1 MDKNLYYLQ
10 AASSSQDYTR
20 EASTSPD
27 HIREASTSPDH
38 TREAST
44 SLDHTR
50 EEKPS
55 PQILD
60 GVEPREEGVT
70 VTSFLSP
77 RERTFKELYG
87 CETENQEG
95 MVEGSSFEC
104 DVDINDFDVRYTE
117 DEMDTEENCAKRKL
131 FFKDV
136 KTEKSQSELNSLVKF
151 TKSSFQDFAD
161 RGTVFQDYEMAGNQM
176 MLDFAENSTKIM
188 SKCLAISEL
197 SFNDSENGNSQNGL
211 NSIEMSNKATF
222 KCYECGHQF
231 LQKSKIVS
239 HLKTHTQEEH
249 FECDEC
255 GQIFLE
261 SRLLKEHLLCVSAES
276 TEGRFKCSYCNHT
289 FLQDSNRKNH
299 ERVHGQSQTK
309 LVPCCLCS
317 LHFSDIKCVQ
327 RHARKVHSQVKE
339 FKCLACGV
347 KYSSFSHLQR
357 HLKQVSMDYPYKC
370 LICGHKYA
378 SVLSLKRHHSQH
390 CKPKSFTCLYCLSTF
405 STKTHLQGH
414 LSLQGKLNQYQCPGC
429 RIEFFNFKDLKRHE
443 KFYNRDRPFKCSE
456 CGHTFSTQGHLDG
469 HQRIHTGEGWKCR
482 LCGETFKKESYLKTH
497 IQIHSEASY
506 TFIETPNCAQY
517 HEQGFYPLSIMQEL
531 RSIRFINSQN
541 MYFHC
546 QTHTLEHNQKEP
558 EDNVMVG
565 RNPSSCLEYNGM
577 TCNQTSQLMQVSR
590 QPIRDM
596 TSCHHPHQECHDT
609 ESEPTDHIDVGR
621 LDDTQA
627 GDVFMQS
634 NHCEMEERTQTV
646 GSPEENGCCIEQKKV
661 KPAESVCDNSPYV
674 IFKPFPM
681 QKMMTNF
688 GSQEYDHQSQVSS
701 NLRQYHKIECKE
713 CNSQISGASNFRG
726 HMLLHTGDRP
736 FECKL
741 CKAKFVRK
749 DNLGRHMI
757 RTHSTRQKTHMSDDN

>member
-1 MDKNLYYLQ
+1 DHPHNKMVKRFFKNNEWESMASIEQTRYHNIYKNYEMMIQLGMDAKPPAFVLRYRERQRQLLSDEKKHLQ

-261 SRLLKEHLLCVSAES
+261 SRLLKEHL
-276 TEGRFKCSYCNHT
+276 F
-289 FLQDSNRKNH
+289 
-299 ERVHGQSQTK
+299 
-309 LVPCCLCS
+309 
-317 LHFSDIKCVQ
+317 
-327 RHARKVHSQVKE
+327 
-339 FKCLACGV
+339 
-347 KYSSFSHLQR
+347 
-357 HLKQVSMDYPYKC
+357 
-370 LICGHKYA
+370 
-378 SVLSLKRHHSQH
+378 
-390 CKPKSFTCLYCLSTF
+390 
-405 STKTHLQGH
+405 
-414 LSLQGKLNQYQCPGC
+414 
-429 RIEFFNFKDLKRHE
+429 
-443 KFYNRDRPFKCSE
+443 
-456 CGHTFSTQGHLDG
+456 
-469 HQRIHTGEGWKCR
+469 
-482 LCGETFKKESYLKTH
+482 
-497 IQIHSEASY
+497 
-506 TFIETPNCAQY
+506 
-517 HEQGFYPLSIMQEL
+517 IMQEL

-757 RTHSTRQKTHMSDDN
+757 RTHSTRQKTH